1 MSYIVADFR
10 NDTLSLRPK
19 HNGCDLTDIIRVTNT
34 ISTTKGV
41 SSAGGVLDE
50 YQYDCRL
57 YAISIISFIG
67 VREKAG
73 ER

>member
-1 MSYIVADFR
+1 M
-10 NDTLSLRPK
+10 RPK
-19 HNGCDLTDIIRVTNT
+19 HNDCDLTDIIRVTNT

-41 SSAGGVLDE
+41 SSAGGMLDE

-67 VREKAG
+67 VREKAAENVKVNACWNG
-73 ER
+73 IRFA